1 MGCLCKRRTLYPFV
15 SQLFRES
22 GFGVNLL
29 NFGPDIVSWVIW
41 LKDAIPAW
49 WCAGFILF
57 FQFIPGAQKSLL
69 RPATFWKPF
78 AVLIILTNFTTV
90 VHVSWCTSSDCVMW
104 ALLSGSQQLCALT
117 KTWSVPGFYKPLL
130 CLCAAAGLAA
140 QIVLSPP
147 VAAVQKLS
155 YPLVLLPLL
164 LPTAT
169 AGWLY
174 WNHWVCCHLWWFA
187 HYLLSKRCST
197 SGSSF
202 IMYS

>member
-1 MGCLCKRRTLYPFV
+1 MPSQMDDVLVLFYFSSLFQGHRKVYSDLPLSESPLQFWSFWQTLQ
-15 SQLFRES
+15 QLY
-22 GFGVNLL
+22 V
-29 NFGPDIVSWVIW
+29 
-41 LKDAIPAW
+41 
-49 WCAGFILF
+49 
-57 FQFIPGAQKSLL
+57 
-69 RPATFWKPF
+69 
-78 AVLIILTNFTTV
+78 
-90 VHVSWCTSSDCVMW
+90 WCTSSDCVMW

-117 KTWSVPGFYKPLL
+117 KTWSAPGFYKPLL

-187 HYLLSKRCST
+187 HYLLSKYCST
-197 SGSSF
+197 SGTSF